1 MRIQNIFTFGQL
13 IALSILI
20 VIGLIDVGSGKDNFL
35 TYPYTLTSVCI
46 FSVLFFKQFVRC
58 WQGEFVEQSRASLV
72 GDQFLDS
79 QDLNVFFNVKH
90 LQFAYVKNTAKKVT
104 KASE

>member
-46 FSVLFFKQFVRC
+46 FSVLFFTQFVRC
-58 WQGEFVEQSRASLV
+58 WQGEFVEQSRA
-72 GDQFLDS
+72 DQFLDS
-79 QDLNVFFNVKH
+79 QDLDVFFNVKH